1 MSLGRRSEIFEVLE
15 TCQAIPVVQAL
26 TMKSQ
31 GMQEKEHGLRYLQKV
46 RMETSLRQ
54 EIGTFL
60 IHPEQSFRKP
70 LGNNPI
76 VLTRV
81 SPSPS

>member
-1 MSLGRRSEIFEVLE
+1 MSLGQRFESFKVLGIMSSY
-15 TCQAIPVVQAL
+15 TVVQAL
-26 TMKSQ
+26 MIKSH

-60 IHPEQSFRKP
+60 RIRTVTP
-70 LGNNPI
+70 
-76 VLTRV
+76 
-81 SPSPS
+81 